1 MLHLKAND
9 NIIYTTTE
17 EKPGDRDYEKL
28 GPFLQEIATHNETM
42 NWYFE
47 IDLKDWQPESKW
59 KDAQIEIPNSFKF
72 KKIALV
78 GGENLKEHLI
88 ELVKSFSEAEVRF
101 YSTDKK
107 DEAKLWID

>member
-1 MLHLKAND
+1 MLHLRANG

-28 GPFLQEIATHNETM
+28 GPFLQEIATHHDHV

-47 IDLKDWQPESKW
+47 IGLKDWQPESKW
-59 KDAQIEIPNSFKF
+59 KDAKVDIPNSFKF

-78 GGENLKEHLI
+78 ADESLKEQMTNLI
-88 ELVKSFSEAEVRF
+88 SPFNEAEVRF
-101 YSTDKK
+101 YAPEKK